1 MGIYY
6 SSVGTRLQ
14 NVLRENELTVEDFA
28 VLDPCL
34 IKFFRNCGRKS
45 VAALVEA
52 LEEKGMQ
59 PGKYMGPP
67 LRPYYE
73 AVPYYKEH
81 KAEIL
86 EENPIV
92 YIEKP
97 EASIPEESVRMETF
111 RREVAKDILLKLV
124 CIGEYRDSVDQNFFA
139 YRTFV
144 PSFTADSAADY
155 AVKAADALI
164 ERLK

>member
-14 NVLRENELTVEDFA
+14 NVLRENELTVDDFA

-97 EASIPEESVRMETF
+97 ETRTPEEFVRMETF
-111 RREVAKDILLKLV
+111 RREVAKEVLIKLV
-124 CIGEYRDSVDQNFFA
+124 TLKDFA
-139 YRTFV
+139 YNTK
-144 PSFTADSAADY
+144 AAAEY
-155 AVKAADALI
+155 AVRAADALI
-164 ERLK
+164 DELK